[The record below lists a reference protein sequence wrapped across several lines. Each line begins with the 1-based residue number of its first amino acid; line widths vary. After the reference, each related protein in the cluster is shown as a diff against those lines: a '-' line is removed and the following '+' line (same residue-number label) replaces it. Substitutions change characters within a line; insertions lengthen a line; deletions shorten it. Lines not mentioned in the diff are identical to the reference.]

1 MCLVHSDLR
10 LSSEFDYVLD
20 EVDPLLCSCG
30 AELKIVSIIT
40 DLRVDDRILRHLE
53 SPACKALDPFE
64 PRPPRCDGSTCM
76 RRSTWCS
83 WPPLGQRP
91 RLPPHNMHVPRIR
104 FSPLSPVAF
113 QSSESFGAT
122 ESNHPWPV
130 PARQIHL
137 SRKNSLAPPT
147 PSR

>member
-1 MCLVHSDLR
+1 
-10 LSSEFDYVLD
+10 
-20 EVDPLLCSCG
+20 
-30 AELKIVSIIT
+30 
-40 DLRVDDRILRHLE
+40 
-53 SPACKALDPFE
+53 
-64 PRPPRCDGSTCM
+64 M

-122 ESNHPWPV
+122 ESHHPWPV
-130 PARQIHL
+130 PARQTHL
-137 SRKNSLAPPT
+137 PRKNSLAPPT
-147 PSR
+147 PSRYKRLSVICSPGVRPAAAIRIYVQEVAGGDPRPISPEGYRTLSRSIAMDDRSLIV